1 MSVSVNLL
9 SAKAGEIK
17 RFLASFYGKDVD
29 LEDDVGHW
37 AYVYYRPLESVDM
50 ISAVID
56 NHDKYQI
63 ALCIQINRGD
73 FCQVTYDN
81 LNDVIK
87 GIYCLFYDENVT
99 YCVK

>member
-9 SAKAGEIK
+9 SVKTGEIR
-17 RFLASFYGKDVD
+17 RFLASFYGRDID

-37 AYVYYRPLESVDM
+37 AYVYYRPLESIDM

-63 ALCIQINRGD
+63 SLCIQVNRGD
-73 FCQVTYDN
+73 FCQITDDN

-87 GIYCLFYDENVT
+87 GIYSLYYTEGVT
-99 YCVK
+99 CCVK